1 MITSCDLAIL
11 GGEPVRR
18 AAFVVGPMIDH
29 EEEEGVVKAIREQN
43 LSRYIGS
50 DSPDIEEI
58 LRMSS
63 QDATRINVPWHFL
76 GGPNVRSFAAD
87 FAAKA
92 EVKYA
97 IPVNSATS
105 GIATALAAA
114 GIGPGDEVIVPGLS
128 FSATAMAILL
138 FNSIPV
144 FVDVDP
150 QTFCI
155 DVKEIE
161 KAITPHT
168 RAILPVHLLG
178 NVCDMQNILRIAE
191 RHNLKVIEDCAQ
203 APGSKWR
210 GQWVGT
216 LGDAGIFSFQQS
228 KNITTGEGGMIIT
241 NNSEIAYKCRLISN
255 HGEVVM
261 KETAS
266 DQQLTNVVGCN
277 FRMTELSAAVGVAQ
291 LRKLDKVNA
300 WRNRNAQFLVQELAD
315 VPGFTPPC
323 IHPEVEWACHVLAFL
338 YDGDQFGIPREL
350 FLAALR
356 AEGIPVGTGYV
367 RAIYENPLFL
377 RRIAFGSNG
386 SPWKEAGSSRTYS
399 RNQCPV
405 ITRLLNEQFLW
416 FYHVAYPS
424 TLDDMKDIVT
434 AVKKVHASVA
444 EIRQHS
450 DIILAHGDTNKR
462 QGRL

>member
-1 MITSCDLAIL
+1 MSTNCTLAIL

-18 AAFVVGPMIDH
+18 PSFVVEPMIDH
-29 EEEEGVVKAIREQN
+29 EEEELVMKAIRERN
-43 LSRYIGS
+43 FSRYIGS
-50 DSPDIEEI
+50 NSPDIEEI

-76 GGPNVRSFAAD
+76 GGPNVRRFAAD

-92 EVKYA
+92 GVKYA

-114 GIGPGDEVIVPGLS
+114 GLGPGDEVIVPGLS
-128 FSATAMAILL
+128 FSASAMAILM

-150 QTFCI
+150 RTFCI

-161 KAITPHT
+161 KAITPCT
-168 RAILPVHLLG
+168 RAILLVHLLG
-178 NVCDMQNILRIAE
+178 NVCDMQSILRIAK
-191 RHNLKVIEDCAQ
+191 RHNLKVVEDCAQ

-216 LGDAGIFSFQQS
+216 LGDAGVFSFQQS

-241 NNSEIAYKCRLISN
+241 NDSEIARKCRLISN

-261 KETAS
+261 EETAS
-266 DQQLTNVVGCN
+266 DQELTNVVGFN
-277 FRMTELSAAVGVAQ
+277 FRMTELSAAIGISQ

-315 VPGFTPPC
+315 VPGLTPPL
-323 IHPEVEWACHVLAFL
+323 IHPEVEWVCHVLSFL
-338 YDGDQFGIPREL
+338 YDGDQFGIPRNL

-367 RAIYENPLFL
+367 RAMYENPLFL
-377 RRIAFGSNG
+377 RRIAFGSSG
-386 SPWKEAGSSRTYS
+386 SPWKDARSLQTYS
-399 RNQCPV
+399 HNQCPV
-405 ITRLLNEQFLW
+405 ISRLLNEQFLW
-416 FYHVAYPS
+416 FYHIAYPS
-424 TLDDMKDIVT
+424 ALDDMKDIVT

-444 EIRQHS
+444 EIQQRS
-450 DIILAHGDTNKR
+450 DTILAHGDTNRR

>member
-1 MITSCDLAIL
+1 MSKNCILAIL

-18 AAFVVGPMIDH
+18 TSFVVEPMIDH
-29 EEEEGVVKAIREQN
+29 DEEQAVVTAIRERN

-58 LRMSS
+58 LRMTS
-63 QDATRINVPWHFL
+63 QDATCVDVPWHFL
-76 GGPNVRSFAAD
+76 GGPNVRRFAAD

-92 EVKYA
+92 GAKYA
-97 IPVNSATS
+97 IPMNSATS

-114 GIGPGDEVIVPGLS
+114 GVGPGDEVIVPGLS
-128 FSATAMAILL
+128 FSASATAILL

-150 QTFCI
+150 LTFCI
-155 DVKEIE
+155 DVKAIE
-161 KAITPHT
+161 KAITPRT

-178 NVCDMQNILRIAE
+178 NICDMQNILSIAQ
-191 RHNLKVIEDCAQ
+191 RHNLRVVEDCAQ

-216 LGDAGIFSFQQS
+216 LGDAGVFSFQQS

-241 NNSEIAYKCRLISN
+241 NDSEIAAKCRLISN

-266 DQQLTNVVGCN
+266 DQQLANVVGCN
-277 FRMTELSAAVGVAQ
+277 FRMTELSAAVGIAQ
-291 LRKLDKVNA
+291 LRKLDQVNA
-300 WRNRNAQFLVQELAD
+300 WRNRNAQFLMKELAD
-315 VPGFTPPC
+315 VPGLTPPC
-323 IHPEVEWACHVLAFL
+323 INADVDWACHVLAFL
-338 YDGDQFGIPREL
+338 YDGDQFGIPRKL

-356 AEGIPVGTGYV
+356 GEGIPVGTGYV
-367 RAIYENPLFL
+367 RAMYENPLFL
-377 RRIAFGSNG
+377 RRIAFGSKG
-386 SPWKEAGSSRTYS
+386 SPWMDAGSVRTYS
-399 RNQCPV
+399 HDQCPV

-424 TLDDMKDIVT
+424 TLEDMKDIVT
-434 AVKKVHASVA
+434 AVKKVYASVA

-450 DIILAHGDTNKR
+450 DMILAHGDTNRR